1 MGDPCNCKVTG
12 TRDSHNWTMVTKSG
26 YRQWRHERCKG
37 VAPSS
42 DKRLSLAFPPALGED
57 SFISF
62 VSASAKSAEEKKLS
76 PSAAKLRLLKRLR
89 CTLRYEKKA
98 WQVGARLIA
107 GVDEVGRGSLFGAV
121 VAAAVILDPA
131 YRIRGLRDS
140 KLLDAERR
148 EVLAKRIREHAIA
161 WAVAAVDAARID
173 QINIYQASRVA
184 MRQAVGQ
191 LSPVADYLLVDA
203 VKIDC
208 EIQQHPIIHGDALSA
223 SIAAAS
229 IIAKVERDRMVRE
242 WDPVFPVYGLASNKG
257 YSTPHHLAALR
268 EHGPS
273 PLHRQSFAPVWN
285 APVPQEVLQ
294 FMLEEP
300 AEELGEPAV

>member
-1 MGDPCNCKVTG
+1 MRPRTLILPFSRRQFFLQFHLRLHSDLVEHLLSCYAVPAQ
-12 TRDSHNWTMVTKSG
+12 TK
-26 YRQWRHERCKG
+26 
-37 VAPSS
+37 
-42 DKRLSLAFPPALGED
+42 LA
-57 SFISF
+57 
-62 VSASAKSAEEKKLS
+62 KKKLS
-76 PSAAKLRLLKRLR
+76 ASAAKLRLLKRLR

-98 WQVGARLIA
+98 WDGGARLVA

-140 KLLDAERR
+140 KLLLAGRR
-148 EVLAKRIREHAIA
+148 EVLAERIREHSLA
-161 WAVAAVDAARID
+161 WATAAVDAGRID
-173 QINIYQASRVA
+173 QINIYQASRLA
-184 MRQAVGQ
+184 MRMAVGQ
-191 LSPVADYLLVDA
+191 LSPSADYLLIDA
-203 VKIDC
+203 LRLDC
-208 EIQQHPIIHGDALSA
+208 ELPQRPIIHGDALSA

-229 IIAKVERDRMVRE
+229 ILAKVERDRMICA

-285 APVPQEVLQ
+285 APVPQEVLS
-294 FMLEEP
+294 FMLEEGEEEEILEE
-300 AEELGEPAV
+300 AEAT